1 MFCFSIKTVIVL
13 SGLRTIVVLLS
24 IGPATEVDDE
34 IRILIPELKDATNT
48 TSDNYPQFPKKPAKG
63 HSATQ

>member
-24 IGPATEVDDE
+24 IGLATEVDDE
-34 IRILIPELKDATNT
+34 IRILELKDATNT

>member
-34 IRILIPELKDATNT
+34 IRILELKDATNT